1 MKGQR
6 VFRRLTVT
14 EVGPWCAAHPN
25 ALLLDTRD
33 AASHARDGW
42 PGAVRLCSD
51 NQDDLLLRTARTRPL
66 LIYCYHGNASQTWA
80 QMFADFGFTEVSDLI
95 GGQAAWVA
103 AQSAPAPAA
112 PPPAAPAPPRR
123 PPTPA
128 LAGLVARRRF
138 RRPRRARRARQHAAD
153 ARGLARRCRHSER
166 PD

>member
-6 VFRRLTVT
+6 VFRRLTVA

-112 PPPAAPAPPRR
+112 PHRQR
-123 PPTPA
+123 PH
-128 LAGLVARRRF
+128 
-138 RRPRRARRARQHAAD
+138 RRAGHRHQRSRTGCAPKVSTTPTRAARTATRR
-153 ARGLARRCRHSER
+153 
-166 PD
+166 

>member
-6 VFRRLTVT
+6 VFRRLTVA

-51 NQDDLLLRTARTRPL
+51 NQDTLLLRTARTRPV

-95 GGQAAWVA
+95 GGQAADLLASCTSWQEMPKYITDCLHTIFRVIE
-103 AQSAPAPAA
+103 
-112 PPPAAPAPPRR
+112 PPPPVPPAPPVE
-123 PPTPA
+123 PI
-128 LAGLVARRRF
+128 
-138 RRPRRARRARQHAAD
+138 AA
-153 ARGLARRCRHSER
+153 
-166 PD
+166 

>member
-95 GGQAAWVA
+95 GGQAALA
-103 AQSAPAPAA
+103 ATRLEPASPLRTPWIPTAP
-112 PPPAAPAPPRR
+112 
-123 PPTPA
+123 
-128 LAGLVARRRF
+128 
-138 RRPRRARRARQHAAD
+138 D
-153 ARGLARRCRHSER
+153 
-166 PD
+166 